1 MRRKSDDLRKFTFP
15 MFWITLMLTTP
26 VGASLALLKETTF
39 GNLFKRIP
47 VREFL
52 EIKFLF
58 WSRLCWNW
66 PNLQKVPATC
76 LGNGLNPDVVQFA

>member
-39 GNLFKRIP
+39 GNLFNPYVGRWHI
-47 VREFL
+47 F
-52 EIKFLF
+52 F
-58 WSRLCWNW
+58 WRKTHISRPPHLR
-66 PNLQKVPATC
+66 
-76 LGNGLNPDVVQFA
+76 